1 MTSKDRKTA
10 RATARA
16 IIDIGSNTVRLVIYG
31 PPLRAPEVLHN
42 EKVMAKL
49 GKGVAENGM
58 LGNRAMGAALAALAR
73 YRTLLNLRAVEN
85 ITVVATAASRD
96 ARNGAQ
102 FLDQVRELGLT
113 PRLLSGEE
121 EAVTSAHGVIGAFPG
136 ARGIVADLG
145 GGSLEL
151 IDIDGERCRHGV
163 SLPLGSL
170 RLPAMRGTGDRA
182 FGQIVGKALKKADW
196 DAEPGTT
203 LYLVG
208 GSLRAFARYAMH
220 AMDWPI
226 DDPHGFELAAD
237 DALRIARRLAG
248 KRTEAIPALEGLAN
262 SRVAALP
269 DTAALLAVLVRKLQ
283 PAKLV
288 FSAWGLREGL
298 LVEDLPDHVRGQ
310 DPLVAGVSAFAAEQ
324 GISPHIGAMV
334 AGWTAAANGNG
345 HGAGHGS
352 SSLRRENLRLAA
364 TLLCLS
370 TATVEPNL
378 RRDLARDWGLRKRW
392 VGIGPTER
400 VLLAAAMIAVTGKL
414 DMPPELAGLVPHGL
428 LREAQGWGLAV
439 RLCRRLSSCTTQG
452 LSGSSLRREDGELVL
467 RVIPALAPLVNE
479 GVERDLKALA
489 THLGLHPKVHK
500 HGLDHHTHAD

>member
-1 MTSKDRKTA
+1 MTSRERKAA
-10 RATARA
+10 RATSRA

-42 EKVMAKL
+42 EKVTARL
-49 GKGVAENGM
+49 GKGVAENGL
-58 LGNRAMGAALAALAR
+58 LGNRAMATSLAALAR
-73 YRTLLNLRAVEN
+73 YRTLLQLRGIEN

-96 ARNGAQ
+96 SRNGPE
-102 FLDQVRELGLT
+102 FLDQVRALGFE
-113 PRLLSGEE
+113 PRLLTGEE

-136 ARGIVADLG
+136 ARGIAADLG

-151 IDIDGERCRHGV
+151 TDIDGDRCRHGV

-170 RLPAMRGTGDRA
+170 RLPAMRTGGDRA
-182 FGQIVGKALKKADW
+182 FGQIIGKALKKADW
-196 DAEPGTT
+196 SAEPGTT

-220 AMDWPI
+220 MMDWPI

-237 DALRIARRLAG
+237 DATRIARRLAG
-248 KRTEAIPALEGLAN
+248 KRTEALPALEGLA
-262 SRVAALP
+262 SGRLAALP
-269 DTAALLAVLVRKLQ
+269 DTAALLAVLVRRLQ

-298 LVEDLPDHVRGQ
+298 LIEELPEYVRGQ

-324 GISPHIGAMV
+324 GISPHMGAMV
-334 AGWTAAANGNG
+334 AGWTLAASS
-345 HGAGHGS
+345 GS
-352 SSLRRENLRLAA
+352 GRRENLRLAA
-364 TLLCLS
+364 TLLCLA

-392 VGIGPTER
+392 VGISPVER
-400 VLLAAAMIAVTGKL
+400 VLLAAAMIAVTGKTDL
-414 DMPPELAGLVPHGL
+414 PSELAAMVPQNL
-428 LREAQGWGLAV
+428 LHEAQGWGLAA

-452 LSGSSLRREDGELVL
+452 LSGSSLVREDGALVL
-467 RVIPALAPLVNE
+467 RVQPALAALVNE

-489 THLGLHPKVHK
+489 THLGLRGEVQKQSA
-500 HGLDHHTHAD
+500 G